1 MIKFLLK
8 VSFCML
14 AVGMIVKSPLFGQQ
28 SVPKIKQFG
37 YFDKGDS
44 VQFVFGQQKSI
55 KVGLV
60 AISLDQRRDEIK
72 QVNLAGDFNGWS
84 PDSKKYLLKKID
96 NTIYTLTL
104 SKAEIGKKG
113 ETKQFKFVLNGKY
126 WIEPPAEAENKL
138 TGKDG
143 NTNLLLRLY

>member
-1 MIKFLLK
+1 MRKCLLS
-8 VSFCML
+8 VTLFVL
-14 AVGMIVKSPLFGQQ
+14 AISMVVKSPIFGQQ

-55 KVGLV
+55 KVGIV

-84 PDSKKYLLKKID
+84 PNNKKYLLKKID
-96 NTIYTLTL
+96 NIIYTLTL

-113 ETKQFKFVLNGKY
+113 ETRQFKFVLNEKY

-143 NTNLLLRLY
+143 NTNLLLRL

>member
-1 MIKFLLK
+1 MRKCLLSVTLFLLAISM
-8 VSFCML
+8 V
-14 AVGMIVKSPLFGQQ
+14 VKSPIFGQQ

-84 PDSKKYLLKKID
+84 PNNKKYLLKKVD
-96 NTIYTLTL
+96 NIIYTLTL
-104 SKAEIGKKG
+104 SKADIGKKG
-113 ETKQFKFVLNGKY
+113 ETRQFKFVLNEKY

-143 NTNLLLRLY
+143 NTNLLLRL

>member
-1 MIKFLLK
+1 MRKCLLSVTLFLLAISM
-8 VSFCML
+8 V
-14 AVGMIVKSPLFGQQ
+14 VKSPIFGQQ

-84 PDSKKYLLKKID
+84 PNNKKYLLKKVD
-96 NTIYTLTL
+96 NIIYTLTL

-113 ETKQFKFVLNGKY
+113 ETRQFKFVLNEKY

-143 NTNLLLRLY
+143 NTNLLLRL

>member
-1 MIKFLLK
+1 MRKCLLS
-8 VSFCML
+8 VTLFVL
-14 AVGMIVKSPLFGQQ
+14 AISMVVKSPIFGQQ

-55 KVGLV
+55 KVGIV
-60 AISLDQRRDEIK
+60 AISLDQRRNAIK

-84 PDSKKYLLKKID
+84 PNNKKYLLKKVD
-96 NTIYTLTL
+96 NIIYTLTL
-104 SKAEIGKKG
+104 SKADIGKKG
-113 ETKQFKFVLNGKY
+113 ETRQFKFVLNEKY

-138 TGKDG
+138 KGKDG
-143 NTNLLLRLY
+143 NTNLLLRL

>member
-1 MIKFLLK
+1 MRKCLLSVTLFLLAISM
-8 VSFCML
+8 V
-14 AVGMIVKSPLFGQQ
+14 VKSPIFGQQ

-84 PDSKKYLLKKID
+84 PNNKKYLLKKVD
-96 NTIYTLTL
+96 NIIYTLTL

-113 ETKQFKFVLNGKY
+113 ETRQFKFVLNEKY
-126 WIEPPAEAENKL
+126 WNEA
-138 TGKDG
+138 T
-143 NTNLLLRLY
+143 R

>member
-1 MIKFLLK
+1 MRKCLLS
-8 VSFCML
+8 VTLFVL
-14 AVGMIVKSPLFGQQ
+14 AISMVVKSPIFGQQ
-28 SVPKIKQFG
+28 SAPKIKQFG

-84 PDSKKYLLKKID
+84 PNNKKYLLKKVD
-96 NTIYTLTL
+96 NIIYTLTL

-113 ETKQFKFVLNGKY
+113 ETRQFKFVLNEKY

-143 NTNLLLRLY
+143 NTNLLLRL

>member
-1 MIKFLLK
+1 MRKCLLS
-8 VSFCML
+8 VTLFVL
-14 AVGMIVKSPLFGQQ
+14 AISMVVKSPIFGQQ

-55 KVGLV
+55 KVGIV

-96 NTIYTLTL
+96 NIIYTLTL
-104 SKAEIGKKG
+104 SKADIGKKG
-113 ETKQFKFVLNGKY
+113 ETRQFKFVLNEKY

-138 TGKDG
+138 TGKE
-143 NTNLLLRLY
+143 RV

>member
-1 MIKFLLK
+1 MRKCLLS
-8 VSFCML
+8 VTLFVL
-14 AVGMIVKSPLFGQQ
+14 AISMVVKSPIFGQQ

-84 PDSKKYLLKKID
+84 PNNKKYLLKKVD
-96 NTIYTLTL
+96 NIIYTLTL
-104 SKAEIGKKG
+104 SKADIGKKG
-113 ETKQFKFVLNGKY
+113 ETRQFKFVLNEKY

-143 NTNLLLRLY
+143 NTNLLLRL

>member
-1 MIKFLLK
+1 MRKCLLS
-8 VSFCML
+8 VTLFVL
-14 AVGMIVKSPLFGQQ
+14 AISMVVKSPIFGQQ

-84 PDSKKYLLKKID
+84 PNNKKYLLKKVD
-96 NTIYTLTL
+96 NIIYTLTL

-113 ETKQFKFVLNGKY
+113 ETRQFKFVLNEKY

-143 NTNLLLRLY
+143 NTNLLLRL

>member
-1 MIKFLLK
+1 MRKCLLS
-8 VSFCML
+8 VTLFVL
-14 AVGMIVKSPLFGQQ
+14 AISMVVKSPIFGQQ

-84 PDSKKYLLKKID
+84 PNNKKYLLKKID
-96 NTIYTLTL
+96 NIIYTLTL

-113 ETKQFKFVLNGKY
+113 ETRQFKFVLNEKY

-143 NTNLLLRLY
+143 NTNLLLRL

>member
-1 MIKFLLK
+1 MRKCLLS
-8 VSFCML
+8 VTLFVL
-14 AVGMIVKSPLFGQQ
+14 AISMVVKSPIFGQQ

-55 KVGLV
+55 KVGIV

-84 PDSKKYLLKKID
+84 PNNKKYLLKKVD
-96 NTIYTLTL
+96 NIIYTLTL
-104 SKAEIGKKG
+104 SKTDIGKKG
-113 ETKQFKFVLNGKY
+113 ETRQFKFVLNEKY

-143 NTNLLLRLY
+143 NTNLLLRL